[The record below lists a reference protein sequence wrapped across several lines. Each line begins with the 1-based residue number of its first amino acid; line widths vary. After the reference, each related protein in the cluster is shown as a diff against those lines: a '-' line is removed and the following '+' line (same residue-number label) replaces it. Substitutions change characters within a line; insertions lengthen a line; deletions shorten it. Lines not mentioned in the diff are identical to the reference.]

1 MTLLSTCTIN
11 LVAEVEL
18 RAGPTIAYCVITALL
33 SFAELLT
40 LKFLL
45 VNCSW
50 LRMFGW
56 LILLTLTAVYMFLIA
71 KIMTLE
77 SEGGDIT
84 RSNEWGINFIIC
96 FFTTYLIIDPIFLI
110 IGFLIFKW
118 SFNTPVGKLKELIIK
133 FMNNKHL
140 NIYFDLLD

>member
-11 LVAEVEL
+11 LIAEVEL
-18 RAGPTIAYCVITALL
+18 HAGSTIAYCVITALL
-33 SFAELLT
+33 SFTELLT

-56 LILLTLTAVYMFLIA
+56 LIFLTLTAIYMYLIA
-71 KIMTLE
+71 HIMELE
-77 SEGGDIT
+77 SEGGNIT

-110 IGFLIFKW
+110 IGFLIF
-118 SFNTPVGKLKELIIK
+118 
-133 FMNNKHL
+133 
-140 NIYFDLLD
+140 